1 MNKFC
6 GNCGEKLIDNAK
18 FCGLCGSEMNN
29 LSNLNKRD
37 FIKNDIGI
45 KKNDTSKIKSKNY
58 YYSIIG
64 VVIVGLIFGSRA
76 ILTSYKDQLIFEPE
90 AVASSNDIENLLI
103 DKNWKLKSFS
113 KLSCSQEDPYIE
125 NLYKSALNDV
135 IDDNRA
141 YMRFMYAADC
151 EIDDMF
157 LRYEQ
162 GWDDDFAENMY
173 NVGLHKLTKDS
184 DGLTLYS
191 EGNVIYSIGVDSQIE
206 DRIEADFKTKEVI
219 VDIDNNS
226 MKTHQIIEFRSEEI
240 NVTYDVYLFY
250 ESLAYG
256 NESNMGNANYMKA
269 LEWFPYD
276 CENFKIAPP
285 ITDIPMD

>member
-45 KKNDTSKIKSKNY
+45 EKNDTSKIKSKNN

-76 ILTSYKDQLIFEPE
+76 IWTSYKEQQIYELSVPVDY
-90 AVASSNDIENLLI
+90 NDVRELFI
-103 DKNWKLKSFS
+103 DKNWKLMSFS
-113 KLSCSQEDPYIE
+113 NFSLTSDYSIFEKLF
-125 NLYKSALNDV
+125 KSDLND
-135 IDDNRA
+135 IINDNEA

-157 LRYEQ
+157 LIYEQ

-173 NVGLHKLTKDS
+173 SVMLFKLTKDS
-184 DGLTLYS
+184 DGLALYS
-191 EGNVIYSIGVDSQIE
+191 EGNVIYSIGVGSQIE
-206 DRIEADFKTKEVI
+206 NKVEGDFKVREVI

-226 MKTHQIIEFRSEEI
+226 MKTHEIIEFRIGEI
-240 NVTYDVYLFY
+240 NVSYEVDLFY
-250 ESLAYG
+250 EALEDG
-256 NESNMGNANYMKA
+256 NESNMVNANYMKA

-276 CENFKIAPP
+276 CENFKISPP